1 MDGAIDPHRT
11 LWVDPAD
18 IRYACIWG
26 PDSYRKFEDR
36 GKILGGSWDSN
47 VEEFESLDVYRG
59 LREHFV
65 EGKPWSQTDYYQRVL
80 GQVLGGHHKRGMTT
94 RTDVDA
100 RCAELDRLYR
110 QINDDGYKSLDEVRA
125 RPTTSTGYED
135 EVSVRIGRDGDLLF
149 EDGRHRLAIAKIL
162 GVERIPVKVTV
173 RHSEWFDFVC
183 EVRDYARSHEGKI
196 YNIISH
202 PDLDDVPALHGRERF
217 ALIKNH
223 LPFSDGTALDIG
235 CHWGYYCQRL
245 EEMGFQCVGIEADPT
260 HFYFAQKLRRA
271 ERKTFEL
278 VQESVF
284 DYRDRTHF
292 DLVLAL
298 YIFHHFTKTADLHR
312 QLIELLGRIEMKA
325 LVLGCHNND
334 QPAMQSAY
342 RNYTPDELVDVIL
355 RHSNLTRARLIG
367 NEDGRR
373 DIYLLEA

>member
-1 MDGAIDPHRT
+1 
-11 LWVDPAD
+11 
-18 IRYACIWG
+18 
-26 PDSYRKFEDR
+26 
-36 GKILGGSWDSN
+36 
-47 VEEFESLDVYRG
+47 
-59 LREHFV
+59 
-65 EGKPWSQTDYYQRVL
+65 
-80 GQVLGGHHKRGMTT
+80 
-94 RTDVDA
+94 
-100 RCAELDRLYR
+100 
-110 QINDDGYKSLDEVRA
+110 
-125 RPTTSTGYED
+125 
-135 EVSVRIGRDGDLLF
+135 
-149 EDGRHRLAIAKIL
+149 
-162 GVERIPVKVTV
+162 
-173 RHSEWFDFVC
+173 
-183 EVRDYARSHEGKI
+183 
-196 YNIISH
+196 
-202 PDLDDVPALHGRERF
+202 
-217 ALIKNH
+217 
-223 LPFSDGTALDIG
+223 
-235 CHWGYYCQRL
+235 
-245 EEMGFQCVGIEADPT
+245 MGFQCVGIEADPT